1 MELKEYLQIIKKRL
15 WLVIILPVIAALITF
30 SVCSYYMEPV
40 FEAKASLLVGIIPF
54 DQEYQMSYDDIL
66 MYEQLIKTYSELTQS
81 KLVAKETLS
90 RLNNG
95 MTLEELQSSITVTNK
110 ADSQIIEVTA
120 QDTDPK
126 MAADIANT
134 LSQVFIEKVD
144 SLMNS
149 DDTKFMDRADIP
161 IEPAKPRV
169 MLNTAIA
176 FFLGLMMSLGII
188 FLREYLDNT
197 LKTENDIERYL
208 AVTVLANVPYVK
220 GRKNNPEVKL

>member
-15 WLVIILPVIAALITF
+15 WLVIALPIIAALITF
-30 SVCSYYMEPV
+30 SVSRYYMEPIY
-40 FEAKASLLVGIIPF
+40 EAKAALLVGIIPY

-66 MYEQLIKTYSELTQS
+66 MYEQLIKTYSELAQS

-90 RLNNG
+90 RLNTG
-95 MTLEELQSSITVTNK
+95 MTLEELQSIITVTNK

-144 SLMNS
+144 ALMNS
-149 DDTKFMDRADIP
+149 DDTKFMDKADVP
-161 IEPAKPRV
+161 NEPAKPRV

-220 GRKNNPEVKL
+220 GRKK